1 MDYLVC
7 KELYHHGIKGQKWG
21 IRKYQNEDGTL
32 TAEGK
37 ARYGY
42 DETTGKLSK
51 EGRKVEK
58 SDRKEALKDAIKMQK
73 DIKKEY
79 GGIFGTSERDRSN
92 IKQETNKIVREKYGN
107 KTVKDLSSHNTKVGL
122 TVASGL
128 TAAHLAV
135 SLAWVMG
142 KSYE

>member
-21 IRKYQNEDGTL
+21 IRKYQNEDGSL
-32 TAEGK
+32 TTEGK

-51 EGRKVEK
+51 EGRKIEK
-58 SDRKEALKDAIKMQK
+58 SDRKEALKDAIKIQK
-73 DIKKEY
+73 DVKKEY
-79 GGIFGTSERDRSN
+79 GSIFGINERDRSSV
-92 IKQETNKIVREKYGN
+92 KQETNRIVREKYGS
-107 KTVKDLSSHNTKVGL
+107 KTVKDLSAHNTKVGL
-122 TVASGL
+122 AIASGL
-128 TAAHLAV
+128 ITANLAV

>member
-7 KELYHHGIKGQKWG
+7 KELYHYGIKGQKWG

-32 TAEGK
+32 TSEGK

-58 SDRKEALKDAIKMQK
+58 SDRKAALKDAIKIQK
-73 DIKKEY
+73 DVKKEY
-79 GGIFGTSERDRSN
+79 GGIFGTSEYDRSN
-92 IKQETNKIVREKYGN
+92 IKQETNKIVREKYGG

-122 TVASGL
+122 TIASGL
-128 TAAHLAV
+128 IAANLAV

>member
-1 MDYLVC
+1 MDYLIC

-21 IRKYQNEDGTL
+21 IRKYQNEDGSL
-32 TAEGK
+32 TSEGK

-58 SDRKEALKDAIKMQK
+58 SDRKEALKDAIKIQK
-73 DIKKEY
+73 DVKKEY
-79 GGIFGTSERDRSN
+79 GGIFGTSEHDRSS
-92 IKQETNKIVREKYGN
+92 IKRDTNRIVREKYGS

-122 TVASGL
+122 AVASGL
-128 TAAHLAV
+128 IAANLAV

>member
-21 IRKYQNEDGTL
+21 IRKYQNEDGSL

-58 SDRKEALKDAIKMQK
+58 SDRKAALKDAIKIQK
-73 DIKKEY
+73 DVKKEY
-79 GGIFGTSERDRSN
+79 GGFWGSTNYDIPDIKRD
-92 IKQETNKIVREKYGN
+92 TNNIVREKYGN
-107 KTVKDLSSHNTKVGL
+107 TTVKDLASHNNKVGL
-122 TVASGL
+122 ATVGGIL
-128 TAAHLAV
+128 AANIALA
-135 SLAWVMG
+135 AAFATT
-142 KSYE
+142 KYID

>member
-58 SDRKEALKDAIKMQK
+58 SDRKEALKDAIKIQK
-73 DIKKEY
+73 DVKKEY
-79 GGIFGTSERDRSN
+79 RGIFGTSEYDRSN
-92 IKQETNKIVREKYGN
+92 IKQKTNKIVREKYGS
-107 KTVKDLSSHNTKVGL
+107 KTVKDLSAHNTKVGL
-122 TVASGL
+122 TIASGL
-128 TAAHLAV
+128 IAANLAV

>member
-58 SDRKEALKDAIKMQK
+58 SDRKTALKDAIKIQK

-79 GGIFGTSERDRSN
+79 GGIFGTSARDRNN
-92 IKQETNKIVREKYGN
+92 IKKETNRIVREKYGS
-107 KTVKDLSSHNTKVGL
+107 KTVKDLSAHNTKVGL
-122 TVASGL
+122 AIASGL
-128 TAAHLAV
+128 LAANLAV
-135 SLAWVMG
+135 SLSWVMDN
-142 KSYE
+142 SYE

>member
-58 SDRKEALKDAIKMQK
+58 SDRKVALKDAIKIQK
-73 DIKKEY
+73 DVKKEY
-79 GGIFGTSERDRSN
+79 GGIFGTSEYDRSN
-92 IKQETNKIVREKYGN
+92 IKQETNKIVREKYGS

-122 TVASGL
+122 TIASGL
-128 TAAHLAV
+128 IASNLAV

>member
-37 ARYGY
+37 VRYGY

-58 SDRKEALKDAIKMQK
+58 SDRKEALKDAIKIQK
-73 DIKKEY
+73 DVKKEY
-79 GGIFGTSERDRSN
+79 GGIFGTSEYDRSN
-92 IKQETNKIVREKYGN
+92 IKKETNKIVREKYGS

-122 TVASGL
+122 TVASGVI
-128 TAAHLAV
+128 AANLAI

>member
-58 SDRKEALKDAIKMQK
+58 SDRKAALKDAIKIQK
-73 DIKKEY
+73 DVKKEY
-79 GGIFGTSERDRSN
+79 GSIFGTSEYDRSN
-92 IKQETNKIVREKYGN
+92 IKQETNKIVREKYGS

-122 TVASGL
+122 TIASGL
-128 TAAHLAV
+128 IAANLAV
-135 SLAWVMG
+135 SLAWIMG

>member
-21 IRKYQNEDGTL
+21 IRKYQNEDGSL
-32 TAEGK
+32 TTEGK

-51 EGRKVEK
+51 EGRKIEK
-58 SDRKEALKDAIKMQK
+58 SDRKEALKDAIKIQK
-73 DIKKEY
+73 DVKKEY
-79 GGIFGTSERDRSN
+79 GSIFGINERDRSSV
-92 IKQETNKIVREKYGN
+92 KQETNRIVREKYGN
-107 KTVKDLSSHNTKVGL
+107 KTVKDLSAHNTKVGL
-122 TVASGL
+122 TIASGL
-128 TAAHLAV
+128 IAANLAV

>member
-7 KELYHHGIKGQKWG
+7 KELYHYGIKGQKWG
-21 IRKYQNEDGTL
+21 IRKYQNEDGSL
-32 TAEGK
+32 TTEGK

-51 EGRKVEK
+51 EGRKIEK
-58 SDRKEALKDAIKMQK
+58 SDRKEALKDAIKIQK
-73 DIKKEY
+73 DVKKEY
-79 GGIFGTSERDRSN
+79 GSIFGINERDRSSV
-92 IKQETNKIVREKYGN
+92 KQETNRIVREKYGS
-107 KTVKDLSSHNTKVGL
+107 KTVKDLSAHNTKVGL
-122 TVASGL
+122 TIASGL
-128 TAAHLAV
+128 IAANLAV